1 MKRIHY
7 ILYSLLLIASLS
19 SCVTDNV
26 LDDPQHP
33 KGDETATAQVMLSL
47 SIPNTQLPTTR
58 VIGESTVNSLWVL
71 EFENGILKEKIDITA
86 KYNSSNG
93 KRLYIAIEE
102 TENPVILSIVANQDV
117 SDLSIGT
124 EKETVLQSL
133 LFDNAHTL
141 DYIPMYGETQEFEKI
156 NKANSYDTSVKLI
169 RALTKIEVQ
178 YSSTQ
183 TEEEFTFLG
192 IKVLNTNAKGYV
204 PNTLGIPT
212 QTSVESVT
220 ANPVSVKSNNNLKT
234 ASVYIAETDNNKDN
248 KVQILVHGRYKGTDC
263 WYRLDM
269 IKENTKDEITTLK
282 RNYKYVFALQ
292 NVNFLG
298 RSEADAME
306 GDPDNKAFD
315 ARLMTLNAA
324 EADILDITTDDEYF
338 LGVNSST
345 LDLTLNDG
353 GLCFAK
359 LKILTNNVNQGWEIV
374 DAPEGVT
381 FNPGTTGGFAVSDEQ
396 RKVATVW
403 VYVDRS
409 KVTEDFNF
417 YVTTGKIRKTITVYL
432 PQQ

>member
-26 LDDPQHP
+26 LDDPQNL

-93 KRLYIAIEE
+93 KHLYIAIEE

-269 IKENTKDEITTLK
+269 IKENAKEEITTLK

>member
-26 LDDPQHP
+26 LDDPQNL

-47 SIPNTQLPTTR
+47 SIPNSQLPATR

-156 NKANSYDTSVKLI
+156 NRANSYDTSVKLI

-204 PNTLGIPT
+204 PNMLGIPT

-298 RSEADAME
+298 RSESDAME

-359 LKILTNNVNQGWEIV
+359 LKILTNNVSQGWEIV

-432 PQQ
+432 P